1 MPNIDRLNLGYT
13 ELKRGENEAF
23 ISSDTLLQFI
33 PSHSNSFPSVAKIKD
48 FD

>member
-13 ELKRGENEAF
+13 EGEVKMKLLF
-23 ISSDTLLQFI
+23 HQTLLLQFI